1 MKVSEFTFDSST
13 AHNKIFT
20 RLYEPDGEP
29 KAILQISQ
37 KVSWRSIVRC
47 INRFA
52 NTWRSAALSLSST
65 ITSAMAAV

>member
-29 KAILQISQ
+29 KAVLQISHGMAEH
-37 KVSWRSIVRC
+37 IVRC

>member
-29 KAILQISQ
+29 KAVLQISHGMAEHSALY
-37 KVSWRSIVRC
+37 KP
-47 INRFA
+47 
-52 NTWRSAALSLSST
+52 WRSAALSLSST
-65 ITSAMAAV
+65 ITSAMAAA